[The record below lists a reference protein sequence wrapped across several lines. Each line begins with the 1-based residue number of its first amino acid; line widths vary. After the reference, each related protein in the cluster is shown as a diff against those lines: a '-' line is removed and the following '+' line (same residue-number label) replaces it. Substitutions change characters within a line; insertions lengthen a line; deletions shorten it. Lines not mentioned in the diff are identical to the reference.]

1 MGQRAPPR
9 VERVLERVPCHV
21 GQVGGVDV
29 GEAEQAPREEAR
41 VSDRRGVDSM
51 MVLGF
56 LSRVHLQ
63 ADHSSYFQ
71 RPVDTKTK
79 VAI

>member
-1 MGQRAPPR
+1 MIVTISVFNCIITRVVIFRRHHYSLHEPGPELVGQRAPPR

-41 VSDRRGVDSM
+41 VSDM
-51 MVLGF
+51 
-56 LSRVHLQ
+56 
-63 ADHSSYFQ
+63 
-71 RPVDTKTK
+71 
-79 VAI
+79 